1 MDRWYG
7 YTVFLLVSVF
17 YISATEGLTEYRVT
31 TVIHPP
37 LVMSQ
42 GDGDSRKFVG
52 LLPDLLD
59 KIGPMMNATFSIKHV
74 QDGKYGMLDN
84 TGNWTGMIGELVNN
98 QSDIAA
104 AAMTVTVQ
112 RANAVHFS
120 QPVLE
125 FGLSI
130 VMKKPTADGI
140 SWRRWKGL
148 LSFLKPFTTGVWIAV
163 ICSYAI
169 VSLLYGLIL
178 QFDPMED
185 DGADNIK
192 KNITRGFPVM
202 FYRFCFQGSFSPSTC
217 TSRSAKMLTC
227 FWCIFVILIFASY
240 ITSLAVVF
248 RSGDDELLE
257 TPIHSFEDLPIQSE
271 VEYGVI
277 ANSLTYQYFTVNAK
291 DQTDEAIGKQLKKS
305 KDQMPKNTA
314 EGVKRVRDSKG
325 DYVFI
330 TEELSA
336 RTESGKPPCD
346 LVLVHHSKL
355 RRSYSFACRL
365 DSNDYACHDLDVA
378 LISLKENGVL
388 EELISKWYK
397 NQCDTDFDDDYIK
410 YVTSFEDKKFQSGLF
425 FRTDGISI
433 DKIGSLF
440 ILLLLGILI
449 SIGLLIFDI
458 CFEKRFEKKMRG
470 STRDDQPFE
479 SITNDMQ

>member
-7 YTVFLLVSVF
+7 YTVFLLVCVF
-17 YISATEGLTEYRVT
+17 YISAAEGLTEYRVT
-31 TVIHPP
+31 TV
-37 LVMSQ
+37 
-42 GDGDSRKFVG
+42 
-52 LLPDLLD
+52 
-59 KIGPMMNATFSIKHV
+59 
-74 QDGKYGMLDN
+74 
-84 TGNWTGMIGELVNN
+84 N

-140 SWRRWKGL
+140 SWKRWK
-148 LSFLKPFTTGVWIAV
+148 
-163 ICSYAI
+163 
-169 VSLLYGLIL
+169 
-178 QFDPMED
+178 
-185 DGADNIK
+185 
-192 KNITRGFPVM
+192 
-202 FYRFCFQGSFSPSTC
+202 GSFSPSTC

-257 TPIHSFEDLPIQSE
+257 TPIHSFEDLPYQSE

-277 ANSLTYQYFTVNAK
+277 ANSMTYQYFTVNAK

-365 DSNDYACHDLDVA
+365 DSNACHDLDVA

-410 YVTSFEDKKFQSGLF
+410 YVTSFEDKKFQAGLF

-440 ILLLLGILI
+440 ILLLLGIVI

-470 STRDDQPFE
+470 TTRDDQPFE

>member
-1 MDRWYG
+1 MDRWYEN
-7 YTVFLLVSVF
+7 TAFLLVSVF
-17 YISATEGLTEYRVT
+17 YISATEGLTDYRVT
-31 TVIHPP
+31 TILNPP

-42 GDGDSRKFVG
+42 GDGSSRKFVG

-59 KIGPMMNATFSIKHV
+59 KIGPMMSATFSLTHV
-74 QDGKYGMLDN
+74 QDSRYGTLDN
-84 TGNWTGMIGELVNN
+84 TGNWTGMIGELVNKKA
-98 QSDIAA
+98 DIAA
-104 AAMTVTVQ
+104 AGLTVTVQ

-120 QPVLE
+120 QPILDS
-125 FGLSI
+125 GLSI
-130 VMKKPTADGI
+130 VMKKPTANGI
-140 SWRRWKGL
+140 SWKRWTGL

-169 VSLLYGLIL
+169 VSLLYGIIL
-178 QFDPMED
+178 QFDPMEE
-185 DGADNIK
+185 DGTDSIK

-240 ITSLAVVF
+240 ITSLAGVF

-257 TPIHSFEDLPIQSE
+257 TPIHSFEDLPLQSE
-271 VEYGVI
+271 IEYGV
-277 ANSLTYQYFTVNAK
+277 AYNSMTYRYFTLNAK
-291 DQTDEAIGKQLKKS
+291 DKTDEAIGKQLKKS
-305 KDQMPKNTA
+305 KDQMPKTVA

-330 TEELSA
+330 TEELYA

-346 LVLVHHSKL
+346 LVLVHHSKY
-355 RRSYSFACRL
+355 RGSYSFACGL
-365 DSNDYACHDLDVA
+365 ESKACHDLDVA
-378 LISLKENGVL
+378 LVSLKENGIL
-388 EELISKWYK
+388 EELVGKWYK
-397 NQCDTDFDDDYIK
+397 NQCDTDFDDNYIK
-410 YVTSFEDKKFQSGLF
+410 YVTSFEDKKFQAGLF

-470 STRDDQPFE
+470 TARDDQPFE